1 MKNNYLITQPTL
13 LRSVLLAIFAIAG
26 VSMSYA
32 QIIVRDTF
40 LANGSYTVPSGVTTI
55 TVQAWGG
62 GGGGGRGFSRSNSA
76 AGGGGGAFSQS
87 ALSVSPGDV
96 FSVAIGTGGTGGT
109 QDVAGTNGTA
119 TNFGG
124 LVIAPGGFAPVDVI
138 ASQFGSNPGLGGP
151 AGTGDITYTGGNG
164 AAKPTNFVGGGGG
177 SSGGTTGNGNNAAG
191 QTGGVAPGF
200 GGNGG
205 DGGSNLA
212 PGLPGFV
219 PGGGGGGKGGG
230 QNVASGNGA
239 NGMVIVT
246 YEIPEVELD
255 CPDDVTLAACSSQS
269 AVDDAFNT
277 WLSSF
282 TFTGGCG
289 TPEASFDDEYTAPSA
304 CGGSVTVTYRVASDC
319 ESDKT
324 CERTFTVTAAPTLS
338 VSCPAAVTI
347 PACSTQDD
355 VDAAFAD
362 WIAGFTTTGGCG
374 TVSTNLS
381 GFEAPSFCGGV
392 VNITFTANDD
402 CGQSETCTST
412 FTVTAAPI
420 LSVTCPSAV
429 TIPACSTQDDVD
441 AAFADWIAGFTT
453 SGGCG
458 TVSTNLSGFEAPSF
472 CGGVVNITFT
482 ANDDCG
488 QSETCT
494 STFTVTAAPILSVTC
509 PSAVTI
515 PACST
520 QDDVDAAF
528 ADWIAGFT
536 TSGGCG
542 TASTDL
548 SGFEAPSF
556 CGGVV
561 NITFTANDDCGQ
573 SQTCTSTFIV
583 TAAPTLSVTCPAAV
597 TIPACSTQ
605 ATVDAAFATWIAGF
619 STTGG
624 CGTVSTDLSGFEA
637 PSFCGGNVSITY
649 TASDN
654 CGQSQTCTSTFTVT
668 AAPTLSVTCPA
679 VVTIPAC
686 STQATVDAAFATWIA
701 GFSTTGGCGTVST
714 DLSGFEAP
722 SFCGGNVSI
731 TYTASDNCGQSQ
743 TCTSTFTV
751 TAAPTLS
758 VTCPAVVTIPACSTQ
773 ATVDA
778 AFATWIA
785 GFSTTGGC
793 GTVSTDLSGFSAPS
807 FCGGS
812 VSITYTAS
820 DNCGQAQTCTSTFT
834 VTAAPTLSVTCP
846 SPVTIPS
853 CSTQSA
859 VNAAFAGWIAGFT
872 TTGGCGTVSTNL
884 SGFSAPSFCGGSV
897 SITFTASDNCGQAQ
911 SCTSTFTVTAAP
923 TLSVTC
929 PSAVTIP
936 ACSTQDDV
944 DAAFADWIAGFSAA
958 GGCGTETTDLS
969 GFEAPSFCGGVV
981 NITFTANDDC
991 GQSETCTSTFTVTA
1005 APTLSVTCP
1014 ANVTMPACST
1024 QEDVDMAFEEW
1035 LTGFSTSGG
1044 CNPVTTGLSGFIG
1057 GNPSVISLCGGSVT
1071 IVYAATDDCGQAVS
1085 CSSTFAVE
1093 LRPTLTVSCPG
1104 NETVA
1109 ACSSQEDVDAA
1120 FAAWL
1125 EGFGYTGGCFTTATN
1140 LENFEAP
1147 SFCGGSVTIVY
1158 TAEDACDQTASCSAT
1173 FTVSAAPVLS
1183 VSCPGN
1189 ETIAACTDPEA
1200 VEEAFENWIAG
1211 FDFDGGCNATG
1222 SDLSGFT
1229 APSFCGGSVTVVY
1242 SATDDCD
1249 QTSSCVAVFTVTS
1262 APVLT
1267 VTCPSNETIS
1277 SCTDQEDVDAA
1288 FEEWLESFGFDGGC
1302 NTLATDLSDLTAPS
1316 FCGGSVT
1323 VVYSATDDCDQTSS
1337 CVAVFTVES
1346 APILEVTCPGDVTIA
1361 ACSDQETV
1369 DLAYAEWLE
1378 GFGFTGGCD
1387 ATVLTDLGG
1396 NGPQNQTFE
1405 SGSIMIP
1412 IPDGNLTGISHTI
1425 EVSGA
1430 GLINSPE
1437 DLSIGISITN
1447 GHTWAGDL
1455 VVEVAA
1461 PGGSTFL
1468 FHRLGVPP
1476 GTLGNSNDITGSF
1489 VFNPGAAIILPES
1502 GLITPGNYIPSD
1514 NSFPVQGHNWAGL
1527 TFPMDPNGNWTITVK
1542 DLATLDVGTLESW
1555 FVEMETQSAEAP
1567 SFCGGSVTI
1576 NYEVE
1581 DACAQFEACEA
1592 TFTVT
1597 PAPTLA
1603 VTCPENAEIP
1613 ACATQEAV
1621 DAAFADWLEGFSV
1634 TGGCNPTASGL
1645 EEIAAPDACGGSV
1658 TVVFTATDDCD
1669 QTSSCA
1675 AVFTVLPVTG
1685 LAFDSELP
1693 ASETVECDNVP
1704 EPFQVSAS
1712 NNCGNVEVSYEEET
1726 ESGDCAGDYVI
1737 TRTWT
1742 ATDCTG
1748 SITHTQIVT
1757 VQDTQAPELQEDLP
1771 GGILENVLKSDAPSA
1786 PADSEIAGLYSDN
1799 CTGVNA
1805 ELIDSVIEGTEC
1817 EWTAIYT
1824 YRITD
1829 DCGNL
1834 ADEAVV
1840 IYQGIDTQ
1848 APVIESCADISIFA
1862 EVGECD
1868 AVVEIVTPE
1877 YSDNCEVTIEGVRN
1891 DQLELD
1897 DLYPVGTTTIT
1908 WTAIDEG
1915 GNSTVCVQTITV
1927 IEAQRITVFGQG
1939 IEIENGSV
1947 TPIPLD
1953 GTKFGSVS
1961 LGGMITKTFTITNI
1975 GCIDLDLTGSPAVV
1989 LTGPGASFFS
1999 VVTQPAVTSLAPG
2012 SSTTF
2017 QVKYTGSAYGVHEA
2031 TVIIANNDPMND
2043 PFTFAISAATSQ
2055 AIMRVTGN
2063 NITIPNGDVTPQL
2076 PDFTDFGVIT
2086 FNGTRTRTFRV
2097 HNDGIANLLL
2107 TGNPRVQLFGAGAS
2121 KFAVTTQPQATITPG
2136 ANRLFQITFT
2146 GDEVGVF
2153 VATVSIENT
2162 DLGASPYTF
2171 DIVATVLPSSMQV
2184 RGNNIIIAN
2193 GDDTPETADN
2203 TDFGFW
2209 AVGTTR
2215 NRTFTVNNVGAGHL
2229 FLSGTPR
2236 VQLSGP
2242 NADQFFVSAQPVALI
2257 APASSSIFRIT
2268 YAPTAVGNHTAVV
2281 TISNNDAANNPYVFT
2296 IAGAAALP
2304 LKQGGIFEVPY
2315 VADKKEVGDMRLYPN
2330 PAFDQVFVEL
2340 PVSDQSYRVEFIS
2353 IDGRVIHSLQTQ
2365 GGRLELNVATWKP
2378 GMYMMRAT
2386 GIDVAPVR
2394 FIRAE

>member
-1 MKNNYLITQPTL
+1 MKNNYLISQPTL
-13 LRSVLLAIFAIAG
+13 LRSLLLAIFALSG

-87 ALSVSPGDV
+87 ALTVSPGDM
-96 FSVAIGTGGTGGT
+96 FSVTVGTGGTGGT
-109 QDVAGTNGTA
+109 QDLAGTNGTA

-151 AGTGDITYTGGNG
+151 AGTGDITRTGGNG

-177 SSGGTTGNGNNAAG
+177 SSGGDAGNGNNATG

-239 NGMVIVT
+239 NGIVIVI
-246 YEIPEVELD
+246 YEIPEVELN
-255 CPDDVTLAACSSQS
+255 CPDDVTLNACTSQS
-269 AVDDAFNT
+269 AVDAAFSA
-277 WLSSF
+277 WLASF

-319 ESDKT
+319 EPDKT
-324 CERTFTVTAAPTLS
+324 CARTFAVTAAPTLS
-338 VSCPAAVTI
+338 VSCPVAVTIPSCSTQATVDAAFADWIAGFTTTGGCNPVSTDLTGFEAPSFCGGVVNITFTANDDCAQSQTCTSTFIVTAAPTLSVSCPSAVTI
-347 PACSTQDD
+347 PACSTQAT

-374 TVSTNLS
+374 TVST
-381 GFEAPSFCGGV
+381 
-392 VNITFTANDD
+392 
-402 CGQSETCTST
+402 
-412 FTVTAAPI
+412 
-420 LSVTCPSAV
+420 
-429 TIPACSTQDDVD
+429 
-441 AAFADWIAGFTT
+441 
-453 SGGCG
+453 
-458 TVSTNLSGFEAPSF
+458 
-472 CGGVVNITFT
+472 
-482 ANDDCG
+482 
-488 QSETCT
+488 
-494 STFTVTAAPILSVTC
+494 
-509 PSAVTI
+509 
-515 PACST
+515 
-520 QDDVDAAF
+520 
-528 ADWIAGFT
+528 
-536 TSGGCG
+536 
-542 TASTDL
+542 DL

-556 CGGVV
+556 CGG
-561 NITFTANDDCGQ
+561 
-573 SQTCTSTFIV
+573 S
-583 TAAPTLSVTCPAAV
+583 
-597 TIPACSTQ
+597 
-605 ATVDAAFATWIAGF
+605 
-619 STTGG
+619 
-624 CGTVSTDLSGFEA
+624 
-637 PSFCGGNVSITY
+637 VSITF

-668 AAPTLSVTCPA
+668 AAPVLSV
-679 VVTIPAC
+679 
-686 STQATVDAAFATWIA
+686 S
-701 GFSTTGGCGTVST
+701 
-714 DLSGFEAP
+714 
-722 SFCGGNVSI
+722 
-731 TYTASDNCGQSQ
+731 
-743 TCTSTFTV
+743 
-751 TAAPTLS
+751 
-758 VTCPAVVTIPACSTQ
+758 
-773 ATVDA
+773 
-778 AFATWIA
+778 
-785 GFSTTGGC
+785 
-793 GTVSTDLSGFSAPS
+793 
-807 FCGGS
+807 
-812 VSITYTAS
+812 
-820 DNCGQAQTCTSTFT
+820 
-834 VTAAPTLSVTCP
+834 CP

-853 CSTQSA
+853 CSTQSS

-911 SCTSTFTVTAAP
+911 TCTSTFTVTAAP
-923 TLSVTC
+923 VLSVTC
-929 PSAVTIP
+929 PSPVTIP
-936 ACSTQDDV
+936 ACSTQAAV
-944 DAAFADWIAGFSAA
+944 DAAFAAWIAGFSAT

-981 NITFTANDDC
+981 NITFTAIDDC
-991 GQSETCTSTFTVTA
+991 GQSETCTSTFMVMA

-1093 LRPTLTVSCPG
+1093 LRPTLTVTCPE

-1120 FAAWL
+1120 FSAWL
-1125 EGFGYTGGCFTTATN
+1125 EGFGYTGGCFTTATD

-1158 TAEDACDQTASCSAT
+1158 TAQDACNQTATCSAV
-1173 FTVSAAPVLS
+1173 FTVNAAPVLT

-1200 VEEAFENWIAG
+1200 VEEAFETWIAG

-1222 SDLSGFT
+1222 SDLSVFS

-1249 QTSSCVAVFTVTS
+1249 QTSSCVAVFTVTP

-1267 VTCPSNETIS
+1267 VVCPSNETIP
-1277 SCTDQEDVDAA
+1277 SCSDQEAVDAA
-1288 FEEWLESFGFDGGC
+1288 FAEWLESFDFDGGC
-1302 NTLATDLSDLTAPS
+1302 NTIASDLSDFTAPSFCGGSVTVVYTATDDCDQTSSCVAVFTVTAAPVLTVVCPSNETIPSCSSQEDVDLAFNEWLESFDFDGGCNTVASDLSELTAPS

-1323 VVYSATDDCDQTSS
+1323 VVYSASDDCNQTSS
-1337 CVAVFTVES
+1337 CVSVFTVEM
-1346 APILEVTCPGDVTIA
+1346 APV
-1361 ACSDQETV
+1361 
-1369 DLAYAEWLE
+1369 
-1378 GFGFTGGCD
+1378 
-1387 ATVLTDLGG
+1387 
-1396 NGPQNQTFE
+1396 
-1405 SGSIMIP
+1405 
-1412 IPDGNLTGISHTI
+1412 
-1425 EVSGA
+1425 
-1430 GLINSPE
+1430 
-1437 DLSIGISITN
+1437 
-1447 GHTWAGDL
+1447 
-1455 VVEVAA
+1455 
-1461 PGGSTFL
+1461 
-1468 FHRLGVPP
+1468 
-1476 GTLGNSNDITGSF
+1476 
-1489 VFNPGAAIILPES
+1489 
-1502 GLITPGNYIPSD
+1502 
-1514 NSFPVQGHNWAGL
+1514 
-1527 TFPMDPNGNWTITVK
+1527 
-1542 DLATLDVGTLESW
+1542 
-1555 FVEMETQSAEAP
+1555 
-1567 SFCGGSVTI
+1567 
-1576 NYEVE
+1576 
-1581 DACAQFEACEA
+1581 
-1592 TFTVT
+1592 
-1597 PAPTLA
+1597 LA
-1603 VTCPENAEIP
+1603 VTCSENQEIP
-1613 ACATQEAV
+1613 ACATQETV
-1621 DAAFADWLEGFSV
+1621 DAAFAAWLEGFTVS
-1634 TGGCNPTASGL
+1634 GGCNPTTTGL
-1645 EEIAAPDACGGSV
+1645 EELTAPSACGGSV

-1675 AVFTVLPVTG
+1675 ATFTVLPVTG
-1685 LAFDSELP
+1685 LAFNEEVLPISGTENCAEVSEAAVL
-1693 ASETVECDNVP
+1693 T
-1704 EPFQVSAS
+1704 AS
-1712 NNCGNVEVSYEEET
+1712 NNCGTVDVEFSET
-1726 ESGDCAGDYVI
+1726 IVPGNCAGNYTIIRTWSANDCAN
-1737 TRTWT
+1737 
-1742 ATDCTG
+1742 
-1748 SITHTQIVT
+1748 SISVSQV
-1757 VQDTQAPELQEDLP
+1757 VDVEDTNAPELVGTLP

-1786 PADSEIAGLYSDN
+1786 PAESEIAGLYSDN
-1799 CTGVNA
+1799 CSGVNA
-1805 ELIDSVIEGTEC
+1805 ELINSEIEGTEC

-1829 DCGNL
+1829 DCGNE
-1834 ADEAVV
+1834 ADEAIVV
-1840 IYQGIDTQ
+1840 YQGIDTQ
-1848 APVIESCADISIFA
+1848 APVIESCADISVFA

-1868 AVVEIVTPE
+1868 AVVEVVTPE
-1877 YSDNCEVTIEGVRN
+1877 YSDNCEVTIEGVRS
-1891 DQLELD
+1891 DQLDLD
-1897 DLYPVGTTTIT
+1897 DLYPVGMTTIT
-1908 WTAIDEG
+1908 WTAVDEG
-1915 GNSTVCVQTITV
+1915 GNTTVCVQTITV
-1927 IEAQRITVFGQG
+1927 IEAQRIAVFGQG

-1961 LGGMITKTFTITNI
+1961 WGGMITKTFTITNI

-1989 LTGPGASFFS
+1989 LDGPGASFFS

-2017 QVKYTGSAYGVHEA
+2017 QVKYTGTAYGVHEA

-2107 TGNPRVQLFGAGAS
+2107 TGNPRVQLFGANAA

-2153 VATVSIENT
+2153 VATVSIDNT

-2171 DIVATVLPSSMQV
+2171 DIVATVLPPSMQV

-2193 GDDTPETADN
+2193 GDDTPQVADN
-2203 TDFGFW
+2203 TDFGFRL
-2209 AVGTTR
+2209 VGSTR
-2215 NRTFTVNNVGAGHL
+2215 NHTFTVNNVGAGHL
-2229 FLSGTPR
+2229 FLSGSPR

-2242 NADQFFVSAQPVALI
+2242 NANQFFVSAQPVALI

-2268 YAPTAVGNHTAVV
+2268 YAPTAMGDHTAVV
-2281 TISNNDAANNPYVFT
+2281 TISNNDASNNPYVFT
-2296 IAGAAALP
+2296 ITGSAALP
-2304 LKQGGIFEVPY
+2304 LKQGGIFEVPSI
-2315 VADKKEVGDMRLYPN
+2315 ASDKKEAGDMRLYPN

-2340 PVSDQSYRVEFIS
+2340 PVNDLPYRVEFIS
-2353 IDGRVIHSLQTQ
+2353 IDGRVIHTLQTQ
-2365 GGRLELNVATWKP
+2365 GGRLEVNVADWKP